1 MTENMIILAIESS
14 CDETAA
20 ALIEGKADKIK
31 VISNVVSSQIKI
43 HRPYGGVI
51 PELAARNHIKNIL
64 PVINEALSPC
74 PLSRRA
80 GEGKRVPPYGGTS
93 GGRAIAVTTGP
104 GLISSLLIGIE
115 TAKALSF
122 AWRQPLVGV
131 NHLAGHIYSNFIGNS
146 SPHLHRGVL
155 NPNTNFGVG
164 VNPAGKN
171 ITGRCGDKKIKF
183 PALVLIVSGGHTEL
197 VLMRGHFKFKLL
209 GQTRDD
215 AAGEA
220 FDKAA
225 KILGLGYPGGPA
237 IAAAATKTSNIK
249 YPTSNINLP
258 RPMLN
263 DATFDFSFSGLKTA
277 LLYKIQGDKNW
288 RHKIPAYCAEFQQAI
303 IDVLISKTVKAAKK
317 YKVKSVMLAG
327 GVAAN
332 VELRRQLKR
341 TLERT
346 LPKTAYF
353 MPDLKYTT
361 DNAAM
366 IAVAGYFYI
375 KALKPRRTILRGRQ
389 KNITA
394 RKPRGIRVDCNQSL
408 TK

>member
-1 MTENMIILAIESS
+1 MI
-14 CDETAA
+14 D
-20 ALIEGKADKIK
+20 
-31 VISNVVSSQIKI
+31 
-43 HRPYGGVI
+43 
-51 PELAARNHIKNIL
+51 
-64 PVINEALSPC
+64 
-74 PLSRRA
+74 SR
-80 GEGKRVPPYGGTS
+80 
-93 GGRAIAVTTGP
+93 
-104 GLISSLLIGIE
+104 
-115 TAKALSF
+115 
-122 AWRQPLVGV
+122 
-131 NHLAGHIYSNFIGNS
+131 
-146 SPHLHRGVL
+146 
-155 NPNTNFGVG
+155 
-164 VNPAGKN
+164 
-171 ITGRCGDKKIKF
+171 D
-183 PALVLIVSGGHTEL
+183 
-197 VLMRGHFKFKLL
+197 
-209 GQTRDD
+209 
-215 AAGEA
+215 
-220 FDKAA
+220 
-225 KILGLGYPGGPA
+225 
-237 IAAAATKTSNIK
+237 
-249 YPTSNINLP
+249 
-258 RPMLN
+258 
-263 DATFDFSFSGLKTA
+263 FDFSFSGLKTA

>member
-20 ALIEGKADKIK
+20 AIIEGKAEKIK

-64 PVINEALSPC
+64 PVIDRALAPIARKKRSG
-74 PLSRRA
+74 RGVG
-80 GEGKRVPPYGGTS
+80 GEGVD
-93 GGRAIAVTTGP
+93 AIAITTGP

-115 TAKALSF
+115 TAKALAY
-122 AWRQPLVGV
+122 AWRKPIVGI
-131 NHLAGHIYSNFIGNS
+131 NHLAGHIYSNFIVNS

-263 DATFDFSFSGLKTA
+263 DTAFDFSFSGLKTA

-332 VELRRQLKR
+332 LELREQLGLAVR
-341 TLERT
+341 LGF
-346 LPKTAYF
+346 KTQSDFPAYYT
-353 MPDLKYTT
+353 PDLQYTT

-366 IAVAGYFYI
+366 IAAAGYFYL
-375 KALKPRRTILRGRQ
+375 KNVKTKKPR
-389 KNITA
+389 N
-394 RKPRGIRVDCNQSL
+394 IRVDCNQSL